1 MSDKTLAMSLADL
14 DRLGS
19 LLVKIHAIANMVGAS
34 DPGLTCDRS
43 LGNTM
48 WAITDYVDEAQRIIK
63 AAEECGGAAG
73 QTAGGG
79 LHVFK

>member
-1 MSDKTLAMSLADL
+1 MSDKTLVMSLADL

-48 WAITDYVDEAQRIIK
+48 WAITDYVDEAKKIVS
-63 AAEECGGAAG
+63 AAEAGGRSAG
-73 QTAGGG
+73 QTA
-79 LHVFK
+79 